1 MDTNTIDSFGR
12 LNLNQLYDVSG
23 IINSLINA
31 QTVSN
36 NISSFVRLK
45 EDFIGIQL
53 SLDLQDCLWK
63 RLEDSS
69 HMPSKPNKVRYLWY
83 SKSLGCYRFTGHQN
97 LETLPFLLEDPL
109 LTVLNMINATLPRAQ
124 WLDSCLLAFY
134 SSGEL
139 GVEFHADDEV
149 FINQSCPIVN
159 LSLSSK
165 DASRDILFKSKKG
178 PEKESARLTLNN
190 GSLLTMEPGC
200 QDRFLH
206 SVPPQ
211 ALHDGRRIVLSYRK
225 ATDHALIDRQ
235 HEVLQ
240 RSKARA
246 SSPTPAKKPRRDS
259 QRNLPQPPPLHPLPT
274 PKNNPI
280 TQVSSSP
287 KPPLTLILG
296 TSITV
301 DLDLGPN
308 SLNLSKRGAT
318 LPDLTQIIKEY
329 GQTCIDTPEKIV
341 IHGGTKD
348 LLKRS
353 TTKAQKLKPVL
364 EELLKTTKELYPSA
378 KVLFVSML
386 PIDAE
391 KRCQNNRVPPQDI
404 PLVPGKVLA
413 FNRLARYLCKVH
425 RVYHVHALKS
435 FLSRDGD
442 SIDPTLFNDH
452 IHLSHKGTSVMNSL
466 VNHHLNRLSK
476 PARINPTP
484 RTPMSLMVKAPPP
497 APSTPMLLDPSPEKL
512 SESTTPNPA
521 PTPTPTSPSNVSSEV
536 EINYPPAAA
545 SSPSQSCKR
554 GSSDTPPKS
563 LTMSILEK
571 IGVSSILAP
580 DPKSKPD

>member
-45 EDFIGIQL
+45 EDFIDIQL

-69 HMPSKPNKVRYLWY
+69 HMPPKPNKVRYLWY

-165 DASRDILFKSKKG
+165 DASRDILFISKKG

-211 ALHDGRRIVLSYRK
+211 
-225 ATDHALIDRQ
+225 
-235 HEVLQ
+235 
-240 RSKARA
+240 
-246 SSPTPAKKPRRDS
+246 
-259 QRNLPQPPPLHPLPT
+259 
-274 PKNNPI
+274 
-280 TQVSSSP
+280 
-287 KPPLTLILG
+287 
-296 TSITV
+296 
-301 DLDLGPN
+301 
-308 SLNLSKRGAT
+308 
-318 LPDLTQIIKEY
+318 
-329 GQTCIDTPEKIV
+329 
-341 IHGGTKD
+341 GG
-348 LLKRS
+348 
-353 TTKAQKLKPVL
+353 
-364 EELLKTTKELYPSA
+364 
-378 KVLFVSML
+378 
-386 PIDAE
+386 
-391 KRCQNNRVPPQDI
+391 C
-404 PLVPGKVLA
+404 
-413 FNRLARYLCKVH
+413 
-425 RVYHVHALKS
+425 HV
-435 FLSRDGD
+435 
-442 SIDPTLFNDH
+442 
-452 IHLSHKGTSVMNSL
+452 
-466 VNHHLNRLSK
+466 
-476 PARINPTP
+476 PARPYVP
-484 RTPMSLMVKAPPP
+484 ASLDHLRVEGHDLRDAQGRTG
-497 APSTPMLLDPSPEKL
+497 T
-512 SESTTPNPA
+512 
-521 PTPTPTSPSNVSSEV
+521 
-536 EINYPPAAA
+536 
-545 SSPSQSCKR
+545 
-554 GSSDTPPKS
+554 
-563 LTMSILEK
+563 
-571 IGVSSILAP
+571 
-580 DPKSKPD
+580 